1 MSRVKAALVLAAAL
15 LCGCD
20 RDMQHQP
27 RAKPLDPSPVFTDGR
42 SARPLLADTVARGR
56 LRGGGLLETGREGKE
71 FSRDYPFPIT
81 AQVLE
86 RGHQRFDIYCSVC
99 HGRTG
104 EADGMVVRRGFPK
117 PPSFVRGALR
127 DAPPGL
133 FFAAASD
140 GFGVMYPYADRVS
153 VRDRWAI
160 AAYIKTLQLAAQAP
174 VSELS
179 ADERRRL
186 GARP

>member
-1 MSRVKAALVLAAAL
+1 MSPAKALLAAAL
-15 LCGCD
+15 LLCACD
-20 RDMQHQP
+20 RDLQHQP
-27 RAKPLDPSPVFTDGR
+27 RKKPLAPSPVFSDGR
-42 SARPLLADTVARGR
+42 SARPLLFDTVPRGP
-56 LRGGGLLETGREGKE
+56 LPDELMATGRVDGK
-71 FSRDYPFPIT
+71 FSAAYPFPIT
-81 AQVLE
+81 AAVLK
-86 RGHQRFDIYCSVC
+86 RGRERFDIYCSVC

-117 PPSFVRGALR
+117 PPSFVSGRLR

-133 FFAAASD
+133 IFAAASD

-153 VRDRWAI
+153 MRDRWAI

-174 VSELS
+174 VGELS

-186 GARP
+186 EAGR